1 MTLKIRRPLS
11 PDLKAFT
18 SRPALLLCG
27 LLCAGPALLIS
38 GCGGGGSSPSGSGGT
53 GGGGTPPS
61 GAVTVD
67 FTAQDQI
74 IRVFGGATG
83 FLAQLT
89 TAQANAL
96 FNPTS
101 GLGLSILRVMID
113 PAGQNNA
120 APASAYGYA
129 VNWSAETGSASA
141 ALAANPNTLVFA
153 SPYTPPTSMKLSST
167 TQPYYSG
174 SPACPL
180 GQTYCGGYLNPANYA
195 DYAAYL
201 NAFVAYFNAN
211 SGTKLYALSMQNEP
225 DYSAQAGENYESC
238 SWTPTQMDQWL
249 DAEGSAITV
258 PLMMPES
265 TSFDPAQAAPSLQ
278 DARAAGAIGIVA
290 GHLYMNGESQGTPT
304 YYAQAVNAGKEVWMT
319 EHYLA
324 PTADYPAQP
333 GISDALNAAEEIQN
347 SMVTG
352 QYNAYVWYRMW
363 NDTCAYVNY
372 GLIDSGVGGN
382 AACSNTTAQ
391 PRPTYY
397 GYAVGQFAKF
407 IQPGYHRFNATAS
420 PSAGVSVSAYS
431 GSENGAT
438 HYVIVAINAGA
449 ASSSQ
454 TFTLQGATV
463 TSVTPWQTTSTGG
476 LVQQSAVT
484 VSNGAFT
491 YALPAQSIT
500 TFVE

>member
-1 MTLKIRRPLS
+1 MKARRFPFASRNLKRFTFSRSLPLWVL
-11 PDLKAFT
+11 PV
-18 SRPALLLCG
+18 
-27 LLCAGPALLIS
+27 ALLIA

-67 FTAQDQI
+67 FGTQDQL
-74 IRVFGGATG
+74 IRGFGGATG

-113 PAGQNNA
+113 PDGENNA
-120 APASAYGYA
+120 LPASAYGYG
-129 VNWSAETGSASA
+129 VNWSAETGSAGE
-141 ALAANPNTLVFA
+141 ALAANPNTIVFA

-167 TQPYYSG
+167 SQPYYSG
-174 SPACPL
+174 SPACSP
-180 GQTYCGGYLNPANYA
+180 GAGYCGGYLNPADYA
-195 DYAAYL
+195 AYAAYL
-201 NAFVAYFNAN
+201 NDFVAYFNAN

-238 SWTPTQMDQWL
+238 SWTPAQMDQWI
-249 DAEGSAITV
+249 DAEGSTLSA

-265 TSFDPAQAAPSLQ
+265 TSFDTAQAAPSLS
-278 DARAAGAIGIVA
+278 DATAAAAISIVA
-290 GHLYMNGESQGTPT
+290 GHLYMNGESQGTPSF
-304 YYAQAVNAGKEVWMT
+304 YSQAVDAGKEVWMT

-324 PTADYPAQP
+324 PTASYPAQP
-333 GISDALNAAEEIQN
+333 AIADALNAAEEIHN

-372 GLIDSGVGGN
+372 GLIDSGIGGN
-382 AACSNTTAQ
+382 ATCSNTSAQ
-391 PRPTYY
+391 PKPTYY
-397 GYAVGQFAKF
+397 GYAIGQFSKF

-420 PSAGVSVSAYS
+420 PSAGVYVSAYS

-449 ASSSQ
+449 GSSSQ

-463 TSVTPWQTTSTGG
+463 SSMTPWQTTSTGG

-484 VSNGAFT
+484 VSNGSFT
-491 YALPAQSIT
+491 STLPAQSIT